1 MTTEPLLVSSN
12 QDDETL
18 YQDRIPPLDG
28 DYQDNQY
35 QFARSLN
42 PEDYNR
48 RKSRPHGLIPL
59 YVAGAD
65 CIPLLS

>member
-1 MTTEPLLVSSN
+1 MTTGLLLVSSN

-28 DYQDNQY
+28 DCQDNQY
-35 QFARSLN
+35 QSARSLN

-48 RKSRPHGLIPL
+48 RKNKPHDLIPL
-59 YVAGAD
+59 CGDGVD
-65 CIPLLS
+65 NLPLP